1 MRNNVMPSTTGGQH
15 DFSRIPG
22 SVIPRSRFTRNA
34 GMKTT
39 MDFGLLTPIFFD
51 EALPGDTMQMKP
63 TIFARLATQ
72 IYPLMDN
79 MYIDLHWWAV
89 PNRIL
94 WENWEKFCG
103 ERTNPDDE
111 TTYLTPVVDTTGG
124 GAVQGFYD
132 YLGVPPGT
140 DVVNADGDPIL
151 NNFAG
156 RAYKLI
162 YNDWYRDENMIDSVT
177 VDLDNGPDALSDYD
191 TLLPRG
197 KRHDYFT
204 SCLPT
209 PQKGPTVELPIG
221 GTAPVTLTGVL
232 DAASSGTPTF
242 TIQGTSPATRELR
255 TDPGSGKD
263 IVYEGS
269 NLGQDL
275 VVDWGDPN
283 LQVDISGGSGTA
295 DLTSATATTIN
306 ELRNSIAIQQ
316 LYEKDNRGGT
326 RYKEVLLAH
335 FGTSPNDQRLQRPEF
350 LGGTTVNIKTNQ
362 VVQASGYGASTGGG
376 YQEYAGDLAGWATAG
391 GSGGTWT
398 RTFNEHSVI
407 LCLASARA
415 DLNYQQGVERGL
427 TRSTRFDYYWPTLA
441 NLGEQAVL
449 KREIYCDGTATDDE
463 VFGYQQRFAEY
474 RYKTSLITGK
484 FRSTD
489 PQSLDVWHLA
499 QEFLS
504 HPELGPTFINENPP
518 MDRVVRRTDEP
529 KLILDA
535 FFDYKCVRPMPLYGV
550 PGLERL

>member
-94 WENWEKFCG
+94 WDNWEKFCG

-111 TTYLTPVVDTTGG
+111 TTYLTPVVNTTGG

-156 RAYKLI
+156 RAYRLI
-162 YNDWYRDENMIDSVT
+162 YNDWYRDENMIDSVS
-177 VDLDNGPDALSDYD
+177 VDTDDGPDAIADYD

-221 GTAPVTLTGVL
+221 GTAPVTLAGNLDVDPAGTGV
-232 DAASSGTPTF
+232 PTF
-242 TIQGTSPATRELR
+242 AGNTGGASVLTGASGGTAVNWSNNTLNGFATWS
-255 TDPGSGKD
+255 TT
-263 IVYEGS
+263 
-269 NLGQDL
+269 NLE
-275 VVDWGDPN
+275 
-283 LQVDISGGSGTA
+283 VDISAGTATA

-362 VVQASGYGASTGGG
+362 VVQSSGFGDTGSGA
-376 YQEYAGDLAGWATAG
+376 YQQFAGDLAGWATAG
-391 GSGGTWT
+391 GSGGQWT

-415 DLNYQQGVERGL
+415 DLNYQQGVERAL

-449 KREIYCDGTATDDE
+449 KREIYCDGSATDDE

-499 QEFLS
+499 QEFSS
-504 HPELGPTFINENPP
+504 HPELGPTFINEDPP

>member
-1 MRNNVMPSTTGGQH
+1 
-15 DFSRIPG
+15 
-22 SVIPRSRFTRNA
+22 
-34 GMKTT
+34 

-51 EALPGDTMQMKP
+51 EALPGDTMQMRP

-79 MYIDLHWWAV
+79 MYLDFHWWYT

-94 WENWEKFCG
+94 WENWERFCG
-103 ERTNPDDE
+103 ARDNPDDE
-111 TTYLTPVVDTTGG
+111 ITWLTPVVNTTGG

-132 YLGVPPGT
+132 YLGVPPGV
-140 DVVNADGDPIL
+140 DVVNEDGDHIL

-162 YNDWYRDENMIDSVT
+162 YQEWYRDENLIDSVDIDT
-177 VDLDNGPDALSDYD
+177 DDGPDALADYD

-221 GTAPVTLTGVL
+221 GTAPVALTGVL
-232 DAASSGTPTF
+232 GIDANGIPTFDGDSAGTNRPLAGTTTSVLTSDALFLPDGGNVLSGTAEWND
-242 TIQGTSPATRELR
+242 PALE
-255 TDPGSGKD
+255 
-263 IVYEGS
+263 
-269 NLGQDL
+269 
-275 VVDWGDPN
+275 
-283 LQVDISGGSGTA
+283 VDISAGSGTA

-350 LGGTTVNIKTNQ
+350 LGGATINIKTNQ
-362 VVQASGYGASTGGG
+362 VVQQSGFGASGPGNKQQQ
-376 YQEYAGDLAGWATAG
+376 YQGDMAGWATAAGRAG
-391 GSGGTWT
+391 GWT
-398 RTFNEHSVI
+398 KTFNEHGVI
-407 LCLASARA
+407 LCLVSARA

-449 KREIYCDGTATDDE
+449 KREIYCDGSATDDE
-463 VFGYQQRFAEY
+463 VFGYQSRWSEY

-499 QEFLS
+499 QEFSS
-504 HPELGPTFINENPP
+504 HLELGPTFINENPP